1 MEHAVI
7 RTDKMFG
14 TDNRVGI
21 YSILFGAEGDNAFE
35 YADIDNGNVVKLGA
49 LKDGERELYFAT
61 APADDDD
68 LKNIAIVAT
77 PELLYDERLHGLEK
91 FYNKAGVPARV
102 YTLHHGQ
109 LWSVTKEALVG
120 KETPEKGDL
129 VELADGTKLNVAAS
143 ATQGATQ
150 IGVIADVEQ
159 VGRYTYYVIEV
170 R

>member
-21 YSILFGAEGDNAFE
+21 YSVLFGEQGDSDFE
-35 YADIDNGNVVKLGA
+35 YADIDNGNVVKLGP

-61 APADDDD
+61 TPAANDD
-68 LKNIAIVAT
+68 LKDVVIIAS
-77 PELLYDERLHGLEK
+77 PELLYDERKHGLDA
-91 FYNKAGVPARV
+91 FYNKAGVPARA
-102 YTLHHGQ
+102 YTFEDHQ
-109 LWSVTKEALVG
+109 IFSVTKEALDG
-120 KETPEKGDL
+120 KEEPEKGDV
-129 VELADGTKLNVAAS
+129 VELKAGTKMNVATL
-143 ATQGATQ
+143 ATLGSTV
-150 IGVIADVEQ
+150 IGHIADVET